1 MSKKDE
7 TAQNEVVAKRHAR
20 LDQVLGTATDEAK
33 RELGDSDN
41 TAVTATATLDVSK
54 KEGATT
60 TSDGVN
66 ASVTLGTSHSSK
78 TDEAK

>member
-7 TAQNEVVAKRHAR
+7 TTQNDVVAKRNAR
-20 LDQVLGTATDEAK
+20 LDHVLGTATDEAR

-41 TAVTATATLDVSK
+41 SEVTATATLDVTSK
-54 KEGATT
+54 TGATT
-60 TSDGVN
+60 TSDGVK
-66 ASVTLGTSHSSK
+66 ASVSLGTSHSSV